1 MKIKSIFGPEYKEFE
16 VGEVVK
22 LATEKP
28 LKLSCG
34 SKISNFNLAYHTG
47 TPITLTGNGSDQ
59 GGQILINKV
68 TDLKSLFGKKP
79 GTQNG

>member
-1 MKIKSIFGPEYKEFE
+1 MSDNLDEAKVFFIDVDEKRSVRIE
-16 VGEVVK
+16 VTFK
-22 LATEKP
+22 DFH
-28 LKLSCG
+28 S
-34 SKISNFNLAYHTG
+34 FNLAYHTG